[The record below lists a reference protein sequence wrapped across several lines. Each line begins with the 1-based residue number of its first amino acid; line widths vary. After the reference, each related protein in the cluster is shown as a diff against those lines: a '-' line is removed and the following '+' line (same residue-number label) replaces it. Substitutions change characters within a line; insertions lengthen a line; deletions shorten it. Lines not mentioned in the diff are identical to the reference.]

1 MVSRRGVELPLVG
14 GPQSCGP
21 RPSCA
26 WISRALIYSQ
36 LYPIKFLFHH
46 ATNRFE
52 YSLLPNSCEGEP
64 APKRTPAAAFP
75 SPFGLLPLPKGN
87 RIELL
92 GGGSIG
98 DVAAVEEPERGGCET
113 S

>member
-26 WISRALIYSQ
+26 WISRA
-36 LYPIKFLFHH
+36 
-46 ATNRFE
+46 RFE
-52 YSLLPNSCEGEP
+52 YNLLPNSCEGEP
-64 APKRTPAAAFP
+64 APKRTPAVAFP
-75 SPFGLLPLPKGN
+75 SPLGLLPLTMGN
-87 RIELL
+87 RTELL
-92 GGGSIG
+92 VGGSIG
-98 DVAAVEEPERGGCET
+98 EVAAVEEPERGGCET